1 MTLRFRHLE
10 IRAVTQAGTVGTNIN
25 FVDGLNVLAAPNTSG
40 KSTCVMSLLYALG
53 LEGML
58 GPSQS
63 PPLTDALQRS
73 ILIGN
78 REFAVVAAH
87 VRVEIE
93 NHKHERFTATRQ
105 VTGTTK
111 DRQLIRGVMGAD
123 LTEPN
128 SAYQRKDFYV
138 RTQGAAQNE
147 LGFHRF
153 LAEFMGLDLPRVP
166 GAEAESVPLYLECL
180 FPFFFVDQMTGW
192 RDVKSRMPSY
202 LRVPEMAK
210 RATEYILGLDILRR
224 AIERQLLEQRTAELR
239 NQWSRVIE
247 RAKVQTAAENVV
259 LRGIPESPQAAWPP
273 SPAPQALYS
282 DGENWIELSHA
293 LQNLRERQKQ
303 IVDEEIPRAEQVS
316 QEVIADLRK
325 SEERLAALTN
335 RLDQSSGELVA
346 ERAHVGSIH
355 KRLQALQDD
364 LKDYID
370 LKRVLDRGGDAPLK
384 TAELVCPT
392 CHQEIKDALLP
403 QERSATPMTLDENI
417 EFIRDQIATFVRMRR
432 DAIEVLEA
440 KEQQRSAIS
449 DRIHDVSQQVRA
461 LKRTLHSDGR
471 VPSVAAVRE
480 HVALD
485 ESADKLQEAAEQVGK
500 FMTTLGQLS
509 QEWVQAT
516 ARLKSLA
523 GAQLSDMDEKK
534 LAHLQS
540 SFVDQLGT
548 YNFSSFLIEH
558 LSMSRESYRPTR
570 DGYDVGLTSAS
581 DTIRMIWAYL
591 LAMIEV
597 DRKFHTNHL
606 GFLVFDEPRQ
616 QGAEKLSFDALLHR
630 AAETA
635 NAKQQVIFATSEDR
649 DLLDAMLETIDCHYI
664 RFEQKILQPM

>member
-10 IRAVTQAGTVGTNIN
+10 LRAVTQEATVGTNID

-63 PPLTDALQRS
+63 PPLTDALQQS
-73 ILIGN
+73 VMIDGH
-78 REFAVVAAH
+78 EAAVVASH

-93 NHKHERFTATRQ
+93 NHKGERFTATRQ

-123 LTEPN
+123 LTQP
-128 SAYQRKDFYV
+128 SVGYPRKDFYV
-138 RTQGAAQNE
+138 RTQGAAQNQ

-153 LAEFMGLDLPRVP
+153 LAEFSGLELPRVP
-166 GAEAESVPLYLECL
+166 GAEAESIPLYLECL
-180 FPFFFVDQMTGW
+180 FPFFFVDQLTGW
-192 RDVKSRMPSY
+192 RDVKSRMPTY

-224 AIERQLLEQRTAELR
+224 AIERQELEQRVEDLK
-239 NQWSRVIE
+239 NQWNRAIE
-247 RAKVQTAAENVV
+247 KAKARAATDNVV
-259 LRGIPESPQAAWPP
+259 LRGIPDSPQATWPP
-273 SPAPQALYS
+273 SPLPQAIYS
-282 DGENWIELSHA
+282 DGEDWVELSLA
-293 LQNLRERQKQ
+293 LQRLRDRQQQ
-303 IVDEEIPRAEQVS
+303 IVDEEIPKAEQVS
-316 QEVIADLRK
+316 QEVLSELRK
-325 SEERLAALTN
+325 SEERMAAFTA
-335 RLDQSSGELVA
+335 RLDQSTSELVA
-346 ERAHVGSIH
+346 ERIHVGSIH

-370 LKRVLDRGGDAPLK
+370 LKRILDRGGDVPLK
-384 TAELVCPT
+384 TAESVCPT

-403 QERSATPMTLDENI
+403 QERSATPMTLEENI
-417 EFIRDQIATFVRMRR
+417 AFIRDQIATFARMRR
-432 DAIEVLEA
+432 DALEVLEA
-440 KEQQRSAIS
+440 KEQQQSAIS
-449 DRIHDVSQQVRA
+449 NRIQDISQQIRA
-461 LKRTLHSDGR
+461 LKRTLQSDGR

-485 ESADKLQEAAEQVGK
+485 EAADRLQEALEQIDSRLA
-500 FMTTLGQLS
+500 TLGNLS
-509 QEWVQAT
+509 EEWIAVT
-516 ARLKSLA
+516 GRLKSLA
-523 GAQLSDMDEKK
+523 DARLSDMDEKK
-534 LAHLQS
+534 LAHLEM
-540 SFVDQLGT
+540 SFVSQLEA

-558 LSMSRESYRPTR
+558 LSINRESYRPMR

-591 LAMIEV
+591 LGLIEV

-606 GFLVFDEPRQ
+606 GVLVFDEPRQ

-630 AAETA
+630 AAETGA
-635 NAKQQVIFATSEDR
+635 AHQQVIFTTSEDR
-649 DLLDAMLETIDCHYI
+649 QVLEEMLQSIQCNFI
-664 RFEQKILQPM
+664 PFEGKILKPL